1 MGFDRRLITSLD
13 ELAELSEAWDA
24 FPAARGEQADLY
36 DSYAWFKAWLA
47 AIDPEERARVLVPA
61 VFDAGR
67 LVGLL
72 PMQKTG
78 RGRYRIAGFG
88 YRPRYRPIVGVA
100 AGESQVLDAL
110 VEGLAEA
117 GASQLEFLALPGRDP
132 LTEGLESSLVRAGF
146 NTSRREGSS
155 ECFVYPTGD
164 WREHCSRFRK
174 YHRTVKNF
182 SNKAKRLGEL
192 RLRVWGDPGGD
203 GASEGFASYVALHG
217 EGWKGALGERM
228 LRHRR
233 ELLLAADQR
242 GWSRLYELQ
251 VAGVAAA
258 AIICFRIGET
268 LIAYST
274 VYDQRLAALSPGSI
288 VMWLAHERSWEEATP
303 AIVDYLPGH
312 GAQKDQLGVE
322 RRALVSLTAS
332 RGMALSPLAH
342 RAGSLLRRAARRM
355 GAGTEAFTPRARD
368 RTEGQVERRVV
379 EGVPGLVVVESELDP
394 TTELYLAVAGS
405 HRSPKKMKDAWQEG
419 DRWIAIGAPVGALV
433 RLSSSK
439 TQPIV
444 REIVFTPG
452 ELVLDDCL
460 GAVAHAVGVPILIQ
474 LPSQASRTKG
484 SPVEI
489 HRAILPLPS
498 PENS

>member
-13 ELAELSEAWDA
+13 ELAELSAAWDA

-36 DSYAWFKAWLA
+36 DSYAWFQAWLA
-47 AIDPEERARVLVPA
+47 AIDPGDRARVLVPA

-88 YRPRYRPIVGVA
+88 YRPRYRPIVDPA
-100 AGESQVLDAL
+100 AGEAQVLDAL
-110 VEGLAEA
+110 VEGLVEG
-117 GASQLEFLALPGRDP
+117 GASQLELLALPDRDP
-132 LTEGLESSLVRAGF
+132 LTGSLESSLARAGF

-164 WREHCSRFRK
+164 WKEHCSRFRK
-174 YHRTVKNF
+174 FHRTVKNF

-192 RLRVWGDPGGD
+192 QLRTWGDPGGD
-203 GASEGFASYVALHG
+203 AASEGFASYVALHG
-217 EGWKGALGERM
+217 DGWKGALGERM

-233 ELLLAADQR
+233 ELLRAADRR

-251 VAGVAAA
+251 VAGVPAA
-258 AIICFRIGET
+258 AILCFRIGET

-288 VMWLAHERSWEEATP
+288 VMWLAHERSWKETTP

-342 RAGSLLRRAARRM
+342 RAGGLLRRVARRM
-355 GAGTEAFTPRARD
+355 GAGAEASTPRAGD
-368 RTEGQVERRVV
+368 HAEGQVERRHV

-405 HRSPKKMKDAWQEG
+405 HRSPKKMKDTWQEG
-419 DRWIAIGAPVGALV
+419 DRWLLVGEPIAALV
-433 RLSSSK
+433 RLSSGE
-439 TQPIV
+439 TRPLV

-452 ELVLDDCL
+452 ELALDDCL
-460 GAVAHAVGVPILIQ
+460 SAVAYAAGVPIVVQ
-474 LPSQASRTKG
+474 LPSQASRTNG

-489 HRAILPLPS
+489 HRAILPFPGT
-498 PENS
+498 P